1 MPGNRSIGVVA
12 ACGCRKWRGRHA
24 HATIAQDARADL
36 TVRLPRKVMRAA
48 ELLGMLLLTG
58 ISVNALIIF
67 ADSKLWQ

>member
-1 MPGNRSIGVVA
+1 MLTQ
-12 ACGCRKWRGRHA
+12 
-24 HATIAQDARADL
+24 TIAQDARADL

-48 ELLGMLLLTG
+48 VLLGTLLLTG